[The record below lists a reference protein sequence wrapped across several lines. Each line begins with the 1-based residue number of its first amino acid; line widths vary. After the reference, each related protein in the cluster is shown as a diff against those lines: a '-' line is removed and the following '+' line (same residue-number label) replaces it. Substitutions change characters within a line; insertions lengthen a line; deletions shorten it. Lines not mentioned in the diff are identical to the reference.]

1 MDVAPP
7 EPAWNQHS
15 THEDEHSPAR
25 FAETTSFLPLVW
37 NDPPVIV
44 TTPVKVFVYLNLT
57 RLYGLYPS
65 LNNDSVIVALVEV
78 QHIESSPV
86 TAVDAVDGTPV
97 VELSG
102 PSLSDSVKGTSL
114 NSSSSKLNLIL
125 KNSSQY
131 GLEYC
136 HDELQDR
143 LVGYIPITV
152 TVISPQ
158 QYSLLANHT
167 FALRMTFSVI
177 DGTSLPIPADTMTF
191 IVSVEAG
198 EHVLSVHL

>member
-1 MDVAPP
+1 M
-7 EPAWNQHS
+7 
-15 THEDEHSPAR
+15 
-25 FAETTSFLPLVW
+25 
-37 NDPPVIV
+37 
-44 TTPVKVFVYLNLT
+44 
-57 RLYGLYPS
+57 YPS

-86 TAVDAVDGTPV
+86 TAGDAVDGTPV
-97 VELSG
+97 LELSG
-102 PSLSDSVKGTSL
+102 PALPDSVEGTSL
-114 NSSSSKLNLIL
+114 NSSSTKLNLIL

-136 HDELQDR
+136 YDELQDR
-143 LVGYIPITV
+143 LVGYIPIAV

-167 FALRMTFSVI
+167 FALRMTFSVM
-177 DGTSLPIPADTMTF
+177 DGISLPIPADTMTF

-198 EHVLSVHL
+198 EHVLFVHL